1 MGITI
6 TMAATIGLASIGI
19 STGDA
24 VTNVTTGSG
33 RSVAGIDMRI
43 DASGGKMAATTM
55 LIDGR
60 GVVAG
65 RAIMIGAASVSMTTG
80 TITIVNTSDGFG
92 TEASACR
99 LSITRPSM

>member
-33 RSVAGIDMRI
+33 RSAVGIDTRI
-43 DASGGKMAATTM
+43 DASGGKMAAITM

-60 GVVAG
+60 AIVTGVAG
-65 RAIMIGAASVSMTTG
+65 VSTTIG
-80 TITIVNTSDGFG
+80 TITIVSTSGGFG
-92 TEASACR
+92 TVVSGCR
-99 LSITRPSM
+99 LSTTRPSM